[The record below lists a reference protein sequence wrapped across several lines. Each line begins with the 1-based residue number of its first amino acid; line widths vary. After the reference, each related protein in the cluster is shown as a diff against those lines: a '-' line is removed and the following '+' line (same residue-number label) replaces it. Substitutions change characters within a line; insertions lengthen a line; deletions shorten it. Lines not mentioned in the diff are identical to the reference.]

1 MTVLL
6 VLLLFGAAIAIDFF
20 HKAHSG
26 RKAVCPNVG
35 TMYTT
40 PGYEFLGALAQDGG
54 EPHPDTYRGAG
65 I

>member
-1 MTVLL
+1 MAVLL
-6 VLLLFGAAIAIDFF
+6 MLLLFSVFLSIDYFR
-20 HKAHSG
+20 KTAHSP
-26 RKAVCPNVG
+26 RPIG

-54 EPHPDTYRGAG
+54 EPHPDTFKGAG